1 MIEVSNLTAQ
11 TLTAGQAVT
20 FDKVIHHTGSCEC
33 WNAQLPTSVKLRA
46 GRGSIYEVQFSG
58 NVTASAAATPVQ
70 LSISIGGSPLVETR
84 MDATPA
90 AAGDLWNVSTGT
102 YIFMGCCEDLDRISV
117 VNTGTNPVTLAPNSN
132 LRIRRV
138 A

>member
-1 MIEVSNLTAQ
+1 MIEVSNLAAQ
-11 TLTAGQAVT
+11 TLTVGQAVT

-46 GRGSIYEVQFSG
+46 GKGSIFEVQFTG
-58 NVTASAAATPVQ
+58 NVTANAAATPVQ
-70 LSISIGGSPLVETR
+70 LSLAIGGSPLVETR
-84 MDATPA
+84 MNATPA

-117 VNTGTNPVTLAPNSN
+117 INDGVNPVVLANNSN